1 MMKLR
6 TLLVFLLFFS
16 FIYAEAQIPKD
27 TIFFRN
33 GSMVIGKLKKAKL
46 GVVTFDP
53 DDANDITVQLR
64 VVKTLSAP
72 SKIFRVET
80 IDNQIHFGTIS
91 PTSEM
96 RKIYLWTPIDSAVI
110 DLINV
115 SVLYPYG
122 DNFFKRLSG
131 FVGLGFNYTRSSGFG
146 RLNYDNEIRYTA
158 RKIELT
164 VAASGIYSIYDTAF
178 SRDKEDVYI
187 KNNYFFTNSWFVTGF
202 VAYQRNIA
210 LAIEQRFQEGLGIG
224 NKFITTKTIYT
235 WARGGL
241 VFNQERSTEN
251 VNSGTLTELF
261 GEMELNLY
269 RFEVPKIKTTVA
281 NTAYYSLSQKD
292 RIRDDFSLNM
302 SWELVKNFFLTME
315 LYANYD
321 SKPPA
326 NGSREFDYGTVVGLR
341 YDLKNP

>member
-1 MMKLR
+1 MKLR
-6 TLLVFLLFFS
+6 HLLVLLLFFFCVS
-16 FIYAEAQIPKD
+16 AGAQIPKD

-53 DDANDITVQLR
+53 DDANDITVQQR
-64 VVKTLSAP
+64 VIRTLSAR

-80 IDNQIHFGTIS
+80 INDHIHFGTIAPS
-91 PTSEM
+91 GEP
-96 RKIYLWTPIDSAVI
+96 RKIFVSTPFDSATI
-110 DLINV
+110 DLIDV

-122 DNFFKRLSG
+122 DNLWKRLSG
-131 FVGLGFNYTRSSGFG
+131 FVGFGFSYTRSSGFG

-164 VAASGIYSIYDTAF
+164 LATSGIYSVYDTAF
-178 SRDKEDVYI
+178 SRDKEDLYI
-187 KNNYFFTNSWFVTGF
+187 KNNYFFTNNWFVTGF

-210 LAIEQRFQEGLGIG
+210 LAIEQRFQEGFGLG

-281 NTAYYSLSQKD
+281 NTTYYSLSQKD
-292 RIRDDFSLNM
+292 RIRDDFSANV
-302 SWELVKNFFLTME
+302 SWELVKNFFLTLE
-315 LYANYD
+315 LYGSFD

-326 NGSREFDYGTVVGLR
+326 SGSAEFDYGTVIGLR